1 MAEPVDEAEAIRRL
15 IAEVDAL
22 PKRELPGFAS
32 WAYNHPGILTSRTK
46 DPRQYDQDAR
56 RAYFLER
63 VRRDHRDFAH
73 DQGLYHLGSASNLES
88 LRSPY
93 QPYSSAG
100 PLLAA
105 TTNDSPLA
113 NAGRLFQALPGAVY
127 ASGQMLA
134 NEMDPKVRP
143 YPDAYDDYA
152 RNINNLAVFA
162 EPLGVNKNHMRDM
175 ADMRGREAAMSWRQ
189 IVPQEQ
195 LEEVRQAYGQLASPK
210 DGSQFLAEAGV
221 RGAAGRV
228 LGALMDATID
238 PFYSPARTLKG
249 VAVDFGPGLAPTLLS
264 EGWNAVQSLRPAY

>member
-22 PKRELPGFAS
+22 PKQELPGFAS

-46 DPRQYDQDAR
+46 DPRQYDQDVR

-63 VRRDHRDFAH
+63 VRKNHGGYAH
-73 DQGLYHLGSASNLES
+73 DQGLFHLGDKASLES

-93 QPYSSAG
+93 QPYSVDG
-100 PLLAA
+100 PL
-105 TTNDSPLA
+105 S
-113 NAGRLFQALPGAVY
+113 NASRWAQSLPAAVY
-127 ASGQMLA
+127 ATGQMLA

-143 YPDAYDDYA
+143 YPGAYDDYA
-152 RNINNLAVFA
+152 KNINNLAVFA

-175 ADMRGREAAMSWRQ
+175 ADMRDREAAMSWRQ
-189 IVPQEQ
+189 IIPQEQ
-195 LEEVRQAYGQLASPK
+195 LEEVRQAYGHLASPK
-210 DGSQFLAEAGV
+210 DGSQFLEEAGV
-221 RGAAGRV
+221 RGAAGRA

-249 VAVDFGPGLAPTLLS
+249 VAVDFGPGLAPTLLG
-264 EGWNAVQSLRPAY
+264 EGWQAVQGLRPTY

>member
-1 MAEPVDEAEAIRRL
+1 MAEPIDEAEAIRRL

-32 WAYNHPGILTSRTK
+32 WAYNHPGVLTSRTK

-63 VRRDHRDFAH
+63 VRKDHRDYAH
-73 DQGLYHLGSASNLES
+73 DRGLYHLGSDSNLES

-93 QPYSSAG
+93 QPYSVDG
-100 PLLAA
+100 PLSNAA
-105 TTNDSPLA
+105 RWAQS
-113 NAGRLFQALPGAVY
+113 LPAAVY
-127 ASGQMLA
+127 ATGQMLA

-152 RNINNLAVFA
+152 KNINNLAVFA

-175 ADMRGREAAMSWRQ
+175 ADMRDREAAMSWRR
-189 IVPQEQ
+189 IVPQDQ
-195 LEEVRQAYGQLASPK
+195 LEEVRQVYGQMAEPK
-210 DGSQFLAEAGV
+210 TGSQFLGEAGV
-221 RGAAGRV
+221 SGPAGRI
-228 LGALMDATID
+228 LGGLMDATID

-249 VAVDFGPGLAPTLLS
+249 VAVDFGPSLAPTLLG
-264 EGWNAVQSLRPAY
+264 EGWRAVQDMRPSY

>member
-1 MAEPVDEAEAIRRL
+1 MAGPIDEAEAIRRL

-22 PKRELPGFAS
+22 PKRELPGFTS
-32 WAYNHPGILTSRTK
+32 WAYNHPGVLTSRTK

-63 VRRDHRDFAH
+63 VRKDHRDFAH
-73 DQGLYHLGSASNLES
+73 DQGLYHLGSDANLES

-105 TTNDSPLA
+105 TANDSPLA
-113 NAGRLFQALPGAVY
+113 NAGRLFQSLPAAVY

-152 RNINNLAVFA
+152 KNINNLAVFA

-175 ADMRGREAAMSWRQ
+175 ADMRDREAAMSWRQ
-189 IVPQEQ
+189 IVPQDR
-195 LEEVRQAYGQLASPK
+195 LEEVRQVYGQLADPK
-210 DGSQFLAEAGV
+210 TGSQFLEEAGV
-221 RGAAGRV
+221 KGAGGRV
-228 LGALMDATID
+228 LGALMDGTID

-249 VAVDFGPGLAPTLLS
+249 VAVDFGPSLVPTLLG
-264 EGWNAVQSLRPAY
+264 EGWQAVQNMRPHY